1 MSICSDDKGRSSGR
15 VRLIQA
21 AQKLAEE
28 RPFDEITIDE
38 IIKRAELS
46 RPAFYYH
53 FTGGKEELRA
63 ELVGCGLLPETPIQD
78 KRKELL
84 EAALRVFARSGISAA
99 TLEDIAAEAGVTR
112 GTLCWHFHNK
122 DELLTG
128 IIKHYGPHSM
138 LRPVIEQIDQDLQ
151 NGVPLDDETIFRR
164 LAGAFYDSF
173 TAQGDYTR
181 LAILLVYTH
190 PEAAQILANK
200 IVTGRKR
207 IIEHIQKR
215 QAEGHFCK
223 QINPGLFVQVMA
235 MTFAMRVIC
244 QGFNELLGSEQLSR
258 DEVVDQLVT
267 LLLYGIVQRD
277 QPQKD
282 TVLNNVQQE
291 GVLPH
296 ASHASQHTSD

>member
-1 MSICSDDKGRSSGR
+1 MSVRSDENGKTSGR

-21 AQKLAEE
+21 AQKLAKE
-28 RPFDEITIDE
+28 RHFDDITIDE
-38 IIKRAELS
+38 IIKTAELS

-53 FTGGKEELRA
+53 FSGGKEELRA
-63 ELVGCGLLPETPIQD
+63 ELVQCGLLPEAPIQD
-78 KRKELL
+78 TRQIIL

-99 TLEDIAAEAGVTR
+99 TLDDIATEANVSR
-112 GTLCWHFHNK
+112 GALCWHFHNK
-122 DELLTG
+122 EELLTG

-138 LRPVIEQIDQDLQ
+138 LRPVIEQIEQDLQ
-151 NGVPLDDETIFRR
+151 NGIPLDDETIFRR

-200 IVTGRKR
+200 IVTGRKS
-207 IIEHIQKR
+207 IIEYIQKR
-215 QAEGHFCK
+215 QVEGHFCK
-223 QINPGLFVQVMA
+223 HIDPGLFVQMLA

-244 QGFNELLGSEQLSR
+244 QGLNGLLVLEQLSR
-258 DEVVDQLVT
+258 DAVVDQLVT

-277 QPQKD
+277 QGIPVGD
-282 TVLNNVQQE
+282 PGGE
-291 GVLPH
+291 
-296 ASHASQHTSD
+296 